1 MKTIKLLF
9 IIILFTNYGIYSQ
22 KQQETFVFKSTE
34 IVYNVYSYVDEGIED
49 FYIVIEDANINNEFA
64 NELENC
70 NTSLKNKRFYV
81 ISIPENVKGQ
91 DDADCLFLEF
101 LTHVLGRTKL
111 VDSNLYVVSAK
122 NYTGLY
128 KKVRNENDNIY
139 QHTYLNEIKGTY
151 SSVCESLK

>member
-1 MKTIKLLF
+1 MMKLLF
-9 IIILFTNYGIYSQ
+9 VIIFFTSSGMYSQ

-34 IVYNVYSYVDEGIED
+34 IVYNVYSYVDKEIGD
-49 FYIVIEDANINNEFA
+49 FYIVIDDANMNNIFHK
-64 NELENC
+64 ELVNC

-81 ISIPENVKGQ
+81 ISIPENIKGQ
-91 DDADCLFLEF
+91 DDKDCLFLEF

-111 VDSNLYVVSAK
+111 VDSNLYVVSSK

-128 KKVRNENDNIY
+128 EKVKNENDNIY
-139 QHTYLNEIKGTY
+139 QHTYLNEIKGIY